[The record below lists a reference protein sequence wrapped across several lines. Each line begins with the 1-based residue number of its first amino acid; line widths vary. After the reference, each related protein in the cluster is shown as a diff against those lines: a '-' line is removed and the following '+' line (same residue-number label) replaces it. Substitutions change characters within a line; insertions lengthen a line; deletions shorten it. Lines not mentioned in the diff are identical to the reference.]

1 VSALHNSN
9 VFIVPAVTRCDGP
22 ILFTNMVNT
31 REKIAK
37 AQAKREANQLALEKR
52 PKLRSFASLVRSRD
66 QGGVLPV
73 RKVIDVDEEVEA
85 DVEVEADEEEV
96 DEEVQMG
103 DEGVEEAGEEVEMN
117 DEGLKGAGSSSEA
130 GDDTNVSDEDAGASG
145 EDAEASE
152 HVEAANARKNVE
164 VTASNGAILVRVRE
178 YVSRFFFFSQM
189 FLILFSNSI

>member
-1 VSALHNSN
+1 
-9 VFIVPAVTRCDGP
+9 
-22 ILFTNMVNT
+22 MVDT

-37 AQAKREANQLALEKR
+37 TQALQKK

-66 QGGVLPV
+66 QGGVFPV
-73 RKVIDVDEEVEA
+73 RKVIDVDDEVEA
-85 DVEVEADEEEV
+85 DVEVEADDEEV

-130 GDDTNVSDEDAGASG
+130 GDDTNVSDEDA
-145 EDAEASE
+145 EASE

-164 VTASNGAILVRVRE
+164 VTASNGVILVRVRE
-178 YVSRFFFFSQM
+178 YVSRFSFICKRS
-189 FLILFSNSI
+189 